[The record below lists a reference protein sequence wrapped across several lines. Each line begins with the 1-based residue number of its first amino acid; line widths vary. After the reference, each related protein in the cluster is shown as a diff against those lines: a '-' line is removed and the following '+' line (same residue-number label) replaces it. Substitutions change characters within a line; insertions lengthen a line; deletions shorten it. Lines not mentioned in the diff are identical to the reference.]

1 MNSEVTVLIKKQ
13 QLADQVIEHFS
24 EAIASEIYAIGARL
38 PTEHE
43 LMEELGV
50 GRSTLREAIRVLAHN
65 GIVEVRQGDGTYVRS
80 LPASVEPLAQRLRR
94 ARVGE
99 VQEVRR
105 TLELEIARLA
115 AMRHRKVDLKHISGH
130 LKERGKALKRHD
142 MAALLDADIAFHCAL
157 ADATGN
163 EVLSDLY
170 RTFALSLREALTT
183 LWDAAEHDQSRIA
196 ALHEMLFDAVSARD
210 AGAAAKIAAALLDR
224 HGETLAEARQRR

>member
-1 MNSEVTVLIKKQ
+1 LIKKQ
-13 QLADQVIEHFS
+13 QLADQVIEYFS
-24 EAIASEIYAIGARL
+24 AAIASGGYAIGAKL
-38 PTEHE
+38 PTEPE

-50 GRSTLREAIRVLAHN
+50 GRSTVREAIRVLAHN
-65 GIVEVRQGDGTYVRS
+65 GLVEVRQGDGTYVRS
-80 LPASVEPLAQRLRR
+80 LPASSETLVLRLRR

-115 AMRHRKVDLKHISGH
+115 AMRHRKADLKRISGH
-130 LKERGKALKRHD
+130 LKERCKALQRQD

-170 RTFALSLREALTT
+170 RTFALSLREALTS
-183 LWDAAEHDQSRIA
+183 LWDAAGHDQSGVA
-196 ALHEMLFDAVSARD
+196 ALHEKLFKAISARD
-210 AGAAAKIAAALLDR
+210 AEEASTITATLLER
-224 HGETLAEARQRR
+224 HGETLAVATKQR